1 MGSGDLAPSED
12 IRLNSHFLT
21 ISVDSGESSSL
32 VRRSREEKWVWGAA
46 GFFIGRKEAQ
56 GARKE
61 GQEVPWGVLSFL
73 RLRAL

>member
-1 MGSGDLAPSED
+1 VGVGW
-12 IRLNSHFLT
+12 RG
-21 ISVDSGESSSL
+21 V
-32 VRRSREEKWVWGAA
+32 
-46 GFFIGRKEAQ
+46 FIGRKEAQ